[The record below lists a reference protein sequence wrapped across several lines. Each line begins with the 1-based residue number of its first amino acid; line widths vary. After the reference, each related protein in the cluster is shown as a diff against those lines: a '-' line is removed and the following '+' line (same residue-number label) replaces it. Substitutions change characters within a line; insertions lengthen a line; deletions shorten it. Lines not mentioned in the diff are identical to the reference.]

1 MSGSLTPSSQAQRQR
16 SEQSQSNF
24 SENEVGEY
32 EIQMHYS
39 YRGQWRAAVKD
50 GFGIENYNVDALRR
64 ERAKIMDDVAMGRRN
79 LDDQQKSRFLSQFD
93 YLETKYIGFYS
104 NNQKSGEGCTELRND
119 NLELVGWYIG
129 RYENGMRHG
138 IGQDV
143 LILRQKTERSVGK
156 FDDADV
162 IAGQPEEVMSYKIIP
177 RIFNKGHI
185 IKTYMGLQNEKV
197 VDDILTHLEFFG
209 FIGLIDQQDEDL
221 EAVNMPQNEDEQ
233 MNELNRRLDL

>member
-1 MSGSLTPSSQAQRQR
+1 
-16 SEQSQSNF
+16 
-24 SENEVGEY
+24 
-32 EIQMHYS
+32 MHFS
-39 YRGQWRAAVKD
+39 YRGQWRNAVKE
-50 GFGIENYNVDALRR
+50 GFGIENYDVEALKR
-64 ERAKIMDDVAMGRRN
+64 EREKI
-79 LDDQQKSRFLSQFD
+79 LDDHAKGLVNLESQDKPRFLSQSE
-93 YLETKYIGFYS
+93 YLETKYIGFFS
-104 NNQKSGEGCTELRND
+104 NNKKSGEGCTELRND

-143 LILRQKTERSVGK
+143 LIMKQKTDRSRYQENEML
-156 FDDADV
+156 
-162 IAGQPEEVMSYKIIP
+162 AGQPTEVMSYKIIP

-221 EAVNMPQNEDEQ
+221 EAVNTPQNEDE
-233 MNELNRRLDL
+233 